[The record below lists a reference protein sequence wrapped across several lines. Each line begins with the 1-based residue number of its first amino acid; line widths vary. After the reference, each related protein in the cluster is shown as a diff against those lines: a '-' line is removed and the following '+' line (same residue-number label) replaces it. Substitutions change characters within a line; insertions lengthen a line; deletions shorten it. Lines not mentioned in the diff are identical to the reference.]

1 MFFWYLVMNLLLNV
15 GLEGVK
21 KKLGQG
27 ETKQQQRQKKKEE
40 HVSAVLCSLELHQVC
55 LWC

>member
-15 GLEGVK
+15 GLEGV
-21 KKLGQG
+21 KLGQG